1 MISTDVLLM
10 SNKEQAS
17 ADPADPPVRSIN
29 SYLKQPLERI
39 QKYKGILK
47 DFIRNKARN
56 GQNCCLL
63 EEAYAMVS
71 ALPQRSDNTH
81 HVSLIENYPATLEVL
96 GEPIRQG
103 PFQVWEGA
111 PGIRSSSRGHHRHVF
126 LFKNYCIICK
136 PKRDSN
142 TDTQAY
148 VFKNMMKLNNIDV
161 NETVEGDDRAFEI
174 WHEREDSVRKYTL
187 QARTVTIK
195 NSWLRDFREL
205 QQRFSMPAW
214 NPPDF
219 VEILANC
226 TAELGQT
233 VKLACKA
240 TGVPKP
246 VITWYKDGRQVE
258 ADPHHIII
266 EDPDGSCTLILDN
279 MTADDSGQYMCFA
292 ASSAGNASTL
302 GKITVQVPPRFVT
315 KMRNCVFV
323 AGEDAQ
329 FTCVIQ
335 SAPSPKI
342 RWFKDGRLLTDQEKY
357 QTYSELRSGVL
368 VLVIKNLTERDL
380 GHYECEV
387 CLLRPA
393 PNIAPLLLAIFV
405 APVMLVTEQET
416 KIPKKT
422 IIIEET
428 ITTVVK
434 NPRMRRHRS
443 PGLIVAG
450 AHRSETSTP
459 EPPSARPR
467 RMPGSRKTTIPTLY
481 VTEPAGA
488 EARPVESKPRWVE
501 VEEVIEYKVN
511 KSPRLSRRRGVSP
524 AGSDRSATPSRAKR
538 SVENPN
544 ANNSNNK
551 LVEQALVQEDVS
563 DHLLPQEEE
572 GSLVATG
579 SPYGEPSE
587 LSSVLSEE
595 DSEDQDD
602 LTVIFE
608 SEEEN
613 NDCDSSRTQEPVTL
627 KQGDH
632 ILTLEDLEDYVPE
645 EGETFGSS
653 SSHRGA
659 DEKPCEVS
667 VLQREIG
674 GSTVGQPVLLNV
686 GRPHAAP
693 RQRSGF
699 FCRFKE
705 QLSSSLFTPP
715 FPQGSE
721 TRRRPERKVPVQVS
735 HAKLEVQPSYCSEVQ
750 RVEGGQQSF
759 KTKVSTQTYGYTS
772 VGNPVTL
779 QIKDNLYQ
787 NQ

>member
-1 MISTDVLLM
+1 MGVGSSLP
-10 SNKEQAS
+10 AS
-17 ADPADPPVRSIN
+17 VGRV
-29 SYLKQPLERI
+29 K
-39 QKYKGILK
+39 
-47 DFIRNKARN
+47 
-56 GQNCCLL
+56 C
-63 EEAYAMVS
+63 AY
-71 ALPQRSDNTH
+71 
-81 HVSLIENYPATLEVL
+81 
-96 GEPIRQG
+96 
-103 PFQVWEGA
+103 
-111 PGIRSSSRGHHRHVF
+111 
-126 LFKNYCIICK
+126 
-136 PKRDSN
+136 
-142 TDTQAY
+142 
-148 VFKNMMKLNNIDV
+148 
-161 NETVEGDDRAFEI
+161 
-174 WHEREDSVRKYTL
+174 SV
-187 QARTVTIK
+187 V
-195 NSWLRDFREL
+195 
-205 QQRFSMPAW
+205 
-214 NPPDF
+214 
-219 VEILANC
+219 
-226 TAELGQT
+226 
-233 VKLACKA
+233 
-240 TGVPKP
+240 
-246 VITWYKDGRQVE
+246 
-258 ADPHHIII
+258 
-266 EDPDGSCTLILDN
+266 
-279 MTADDSGQYMCFA
+279 
-292 ASSAGNASTL
+292 
-302 GKITVQVPPRFVT
+302 FVT
-315 KMRNCVFV
+315 DLSDC
-323 AGEDAQ
+323 
-329 FTCVIQ
+329 T
-335 SAPSPKI
+335 SPS
-342 RWFKDGRLLTDQEKY
+342 Y
-357 QTYSELRSGVL
+357 CS
-368 VLVIKNLTERDL
+368 
-380 GHYECEV
+380 
-387 CLLRPA
+387 
-393 PNIAPLLLAIFV
+393 
-405 APVMLVTEQET
+405 
-416 KIPKKT
+416 
-422 IIIEET
+422 EET

-467 RMPGSRKTTIPTLY
+467 RMPASRKTTIPTLY

-551 LVEQALVQEDVS
+551 LVQQDVS

-721 TRRRPERKVPVQVS
+721 TRRRPERRVPVQVS